1 MGDVVAGILLAMGLN
16 AAPVYLSRPVDPQIC
31 AKKRVDPCG
40 CHHIYGMR
48 HCHPNRKS
56 DHCEAPVKATK
67 DVTTEAHAKK
77 L

>member
-1 MGDVVAGILLAMGLN
+1 MGAVAGILLALGLN

-40 CHHIYGMR
+40 CHHVYGMR

-56 DHCEAPVKATK
+56 DHCEAPVKASK
-67 DVTTEAHAKK
+67 DVTKAQAKK